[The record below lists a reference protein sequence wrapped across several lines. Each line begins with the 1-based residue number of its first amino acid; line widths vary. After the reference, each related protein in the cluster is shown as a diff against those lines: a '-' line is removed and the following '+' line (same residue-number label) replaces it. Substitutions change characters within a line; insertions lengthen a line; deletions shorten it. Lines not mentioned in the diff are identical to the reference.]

1 MSQIT
6 STRRITKSVVDA
18 LKPGEIAWDSETK
31 GFGVRCQ
38 RKAKVFL
45 VKYRTGGTQRW
56 VVIGQHGSPWTA
68 EMARKKAK
76 ELLGE
81 VAAGRDP
88 AEDRDEAKRDLT
100 IAELCDLYLA
110 EGCTTKKPTTLVTD
124 RGRIKRHIKPLLGR
138 KKIRDVK
145 RADIERLLRD
155 VAAGKTATDEK
166 TGPRGRA
173 IVKGGKG
180 AATKTVRLLG
190 AIFTFAVNRQLCPD
204 NPAHGVKTFQ
214 ARRMERFLSPA
225 ELARLGDAL
234 ASAEKEGADP
244 FAIAAIRFLALS
256 GCRKSEGLT
265 LRWEPDPEGTGYI
278 DFNRGCLHL
287 AESKTGSKVVPL
299 GAPALELLASLPRI
313 EGNPHVFPG
322 KISGGH
328 FIGLQKV
335 WNRMREKAELPGV
348 RIHDLRHGFASV
360 AVAGGDSLYLVG
372 KVLGHQQAGTT
383 ERYAHLAD
391 DPVRAVADR
400 AARQIANALTPK
412 SDDGEVVSLPQ
423 RKA

>member
-1 MSQIT
+1 MSPAT
-6 STRRITKSVVDA
+6 SRRRITKSIVDG

-38 RKAKVFL
+38 RKTKVFL
-45 VKYRTGGTQRW
+45 VKYRAGGKQRW
-56 VVIGQHGSPWTA
+56 LVIGQHGSPWTA
-68 EMARKKAK
+68 ETARKKAK
-76 ELLGE
+76 AILGE

-88 AEDRDEAKRDLT
+88 AEARDGAKRDLT
-100 IAELCDLYLA
+100 VAELCDLYLA
-110 EGCTTKKPTTLVTD
+110 EGCTTKKPTTLATD
-124 RGRIKRHIKPLLGR
+124 RGRIERHIKTLLGR
-138 KKIRDVK
+138 KKVRDVK
-145 RADIERLLRD
+145 RADIERLLSD

-173 IVKGGKG
+173 IVTGGKG
-180 AATKTVRLLG
+180 TATKTVSLLG
-190 AIFTFAVNRQLCPD
+190 AIFTFAVDRELCAD
-204 NPAHGVKTFQ
+204 NPAHGIKTFKT
-214 ARRMERFLSPA
+214 RKMERFLSPA

-256 GCRKSEGLT
+256 GCRKSEVLT
-265 LRWEPDPEGTGYI
+265 LRWRPDPDGAGYV
-278 DFNRGCLHL
+278 DFERGSLHL
-287 AESKTGSKVVPL
+287 TESKTGSKVVPL
-299 GAPALELLASLPRI
+299 GAPALELLANLPRI

-322 KISGGH
+322 NTPGGH

-335 WNRMREKAELPGV
+335 WNRLREKAGLAGV

-360 AVAGGDSLYLVG
+360 AVAGGDSLYLIG
-372 KVLGHQQAGTT
+372 KVLGHQHAGTT

-400 AARQIANALTPK
+400 AARQIASAMASK
-412 SDDGEVVSLPQ
+412 KDDGEVVSLPQ